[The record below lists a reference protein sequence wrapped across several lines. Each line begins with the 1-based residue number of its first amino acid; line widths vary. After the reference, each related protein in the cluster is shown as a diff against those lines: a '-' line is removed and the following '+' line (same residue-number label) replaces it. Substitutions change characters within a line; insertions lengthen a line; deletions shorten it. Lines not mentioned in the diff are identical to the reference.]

1 MPVKVVSSGRGV
13 KIAKPTPVVKKTEE
27 LKGMGKGKVRNLV
40 LKEDIPKKY
49 VKFSWL
55 QNLNLLYNGR
65 DTTW

>member
-49 VKFSWL
+49 VKFS
-55 QNLNLLYNGR
+55 
-65 DTTW
+65 